1 MLYQRG
7 IIIMMTSGEDHRI
20 IQVSSGG
27 IYVGVVSIFGH

>member
-7 IIIMMTSGEDHRI
+7 CIIMVASGEDQRI

-27 IYVGVVSIFGH
+27 IYVGVVSISGH